1 LSKTVDPTVCHCK
14 LACNTFEIKYKG
26 DKNDKPDYVLFKI
39 EVEFAAEKWH
49 IFRKYKQYQEIDA
62 VFRRGIPGFPGVLPM
77 SGKKFD
83 KDFLE
88 ERKRALDLY
97 LKVLCEG
104 RPHVFQKKNYVH

>member
-1 LSKTVDPTVCHCK
+1 
-14 LACNTFEIKYKG
+14 
-26 DKNDKPDYVLFKI
+26 VLFKI

-104 RPHVFQKKNYVH
+104 RPHVFQKKLCALTFLRFIAPAQLGDYKPTGFVQPFKIELYM